1 MRRPILLAFSSVNHM
16 FPSGPVMFPR
26 GPEWGVGT
34 GYSVI
39 VPDVVVRAILF
50 VSCSVNHRF
59 PSGPGVMK

>member
-1 MRRPILLAFSSVNHM
+1 
-16 FPSGPVMFPR
+16 MFPR